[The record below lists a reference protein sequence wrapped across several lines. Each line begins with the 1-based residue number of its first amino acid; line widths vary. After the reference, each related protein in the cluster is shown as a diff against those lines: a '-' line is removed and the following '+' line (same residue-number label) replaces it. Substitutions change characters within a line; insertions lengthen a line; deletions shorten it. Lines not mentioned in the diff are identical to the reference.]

1 MILTEEEYLE
11 ILRNDISIPRT
22 ESVLRV
28 ADWSLWVELQRVIL
42 AWSYYG
48 FQEYLATVPLL
59 Y

>member
-28 ADWSLWVELQRVIL
+28 ADWSL
-42 AWSYYG
+42 
-48 FQEYLATVPLL
+48 
-59 Y
+59 